1 MRISRAIS
9 HENSISYIMG
19 YFSFSPLPF
28 PSPLSSL
35 PPSLLH
41 SLTSSL
47 CVSLSP
53 SFSYSFST
61 SFSLSSL
68 FVLSFTLSCRIQ
80 SSYGIVTGKRPLTVY
95 SKNER
100 LVQKSMHRSWKFL
113 VAHQVYEPFQ
123 HIWALLDTLPIS
135 NGMGNGR
142 NYTPAGVAGTFL
154 SVPAG
159 DFFTPSG
166 KASRVFRS

>member
-1 MRISRAIS
+1 MRIAFHILWVVSL
-9 HENSISYIMG
+9 
-19 YFSFSPLPF
+19 SPLFPF
-28 PSPLSSL
+28 LLPSLPSL
-35 PPSLLH
+35 PPSLP
-41 SLTSSL
+41 SSL
-47 CVSLSP
+47 CVSLSLPLFLLFFLYLILSLLPLCPILHSFLQDPKQVWNSHREKAP
-53 SFSYSFST
+53 S
-61 SFSLSSL
+61 
-68 FVLSFTLSCRIQ
+68 
-80 SSYGIVTGKRPLTVY
+80 VY
-95 SKNER
+95 SKNEH

-142 NYTPAGVAGTFL
+142 NYTPAGVAGTPL

-159 DFFTPSG
+159 DFFTPPG